1 VSEIVQKNRV
11 KVQVR
16 DPDTDDLLEEKIVH
30 NDYVVVCA
38 GDRYI
43 KSMQVW
49 GQTHQLNIA
58 RQK

>member
-1 VSEIVQKNRV
+1 MAEHKSKV
-11 KVQVR
+11 KVQIR
-16 DPDTDDLLEEKIVH
+16 DPETDELLEEKIVD
-30 NDYVVVCA
+30 NDYIVVCA

-49 GQTHQLNIA
+49 GSTHQLNIA